1 MKTKLVVATAM
12 VALVLSFAAQNAAA
26 SAKRPKTLQDRVT
39 HELNML
45 PYVNTFDYMAFTVD
59 DNGTVTL
66 TGDVTNAT
74 LKSDAGNVVRKVE
87 GVERVNNQINVLPV
101 SFMDQ
106 RLRASLYRSIY
117 GEPMLQRY
125 AMGVNAQI
133 RIIVDNGHVT
143 LIGFVDN
150 QADRIIAGMQANSV
164 PGIFS
169 VDNQLKVVKG

>member
-1 MKTKLVVATAM
+1 MKAKLIVATAM
-12 VALVLSFAAQNAAA
+12 VALVLSFSAQNAVA
-26 SAKRPKTLQDRVT
+26 STRGPKSVQDRVT

-45 PYVNTFDYMAFTVD
+45 PYVNVFDYMNFTVD
-59 DNGTVTL
+59 GNGTVTL

-74 LKSDAGNVVRKVE
+74 VKNDASKALKNVE
-87 GVERVNNQINVLPV
+87 GVERVDNQIKVLPA

-106 RLRASLYRSIY
+106 RLRAKLYRSIY
-117 GEPMLQRY
+117 GESVLQRY
-125 AMGVNAQI
+125 SLGANASI